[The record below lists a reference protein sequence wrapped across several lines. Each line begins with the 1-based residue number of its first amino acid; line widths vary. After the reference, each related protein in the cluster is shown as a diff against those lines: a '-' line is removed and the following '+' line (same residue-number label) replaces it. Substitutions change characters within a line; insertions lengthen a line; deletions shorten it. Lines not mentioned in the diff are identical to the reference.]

1 MSTGAPGQF
10 VVRGLTENV
19 TEVANSDSIYIGD
32 LDNITA
38 QIVQRVDNGT
48 VVAGV
53 QHSFDGTVWV
63 AVGATAAET
72 DFAAAVD
79 DAEERVFEGSNGM
92 SMRSK
97 FMRLSVTTHTGTGE
111 YDLLV
116 GGRRIEDI
124 R

>member
-10 VVRGLTENV
+10 VVRGLAANITG
-19 TEVANSDSIYIGD
+19 VADSDAIFVGD

-48 VVAGV
+48 VVAAA
-53 QHSFDGTVWV
+53 QYSFDGTVWV
-63 AVGATAAET
+63 TIGATAAET
-72 DFAAAVD
+72 AFAAAAD
-79 DAEERVFEGSNGM
+79 DAEERVFEGPNGM
-92 SMRSK
+92 PKRAK